1 MKVPVHVVTVAL
13 CLSLL
18 GVSTFA
24 LVLSLLHWHAA
35 RHHHIHN
42 HHDLYFNLGNAYFN
56 LEDYGNARWAYEMA
70 LDLSPRDEDI
80 VYNLDNSSIVNE
92 SFNNNVTEKTSIV
105 SSRFEAVEKCIINIS
120 ERVITELTST
130 W

>member
-1 MKVPVHVVTVAL
+1 MEFKIT
-13 CLSLL
+13 
-18 GVSTFA
+18 
-24 LVLSLLHWHAA
+24 
-35 RHHHIHN
+35 
-42 HHDLYFNLGNAYFN
+42 
-56 LEDYGNARWAYEMA
+56 
-70 LDLSPRDEDI
+70 DLSDKPYTLNETNYNTVVEQWEISITIHVIWFDFINQKDIINKDIRETI